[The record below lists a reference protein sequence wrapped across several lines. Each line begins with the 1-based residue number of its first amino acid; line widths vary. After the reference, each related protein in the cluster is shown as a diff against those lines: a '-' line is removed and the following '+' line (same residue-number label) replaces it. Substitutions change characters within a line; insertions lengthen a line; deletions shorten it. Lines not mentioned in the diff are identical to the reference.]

1 MSLVVE
7 EILISGL
14 QEFKQ
19 YRKLNPIDIKI
30 DDNQILSPL
39 SNYGKYR
46 LNVTSLLISVS
57 FSQTNNLIFI
67 TCNGLNDAKKALKNG
82 KIHNILGA
90 INLTEETNFDLIKKS
105 STWLNIIFRES
116 NREAKHFS
124 FKIIWNS
131 LQDILSF
138 SYSMLDGKG
147 NLLTFLAEW

>member
-1 MSLVVE
+1 MSPVVE

-19 YRKLNPIDIKI
+19 YHKLNPIDIKT
-30 DDNQILSPL
+30 DDNQILSSL

-46 LNVTSLLISVS
+46 LNITSLLISVS

-67 TCNGLNDAKKALKNG
+67 TCNGLNDAKKALKKG

-90 INLTEETNFDLIKKS
+90 INLTEKTKFDLIKKS

-116 NREAKHFS
+116 NREAKQFS

-138 SYSMLDGKG
+138 SYSMLDGKA
-147 NLLTFLAEW
+147 NLLTFLTEW

>member
-1 MSLVVE
+1 MSPVVE

-19 YRKLNPIDIKI
+19 YHKLNPIDIKT
-30 DDNQILSPL
+30 DDNQILSSL
-39 SNYGKYR
+39 SHYGKYR
-46 LNVTSLLISVS
+46 LNITSLLISVS

-67 TCNGLNDAKKALKNG
+67 TCNGLNDAKKALKKG

-90 INLTEETNFDLIKKS
+90 INLTEKTKFDLIKKS

-116 NREAKHFS
+116 NREAKQFS

-147 NLLTFLAEW
+147 NLLTFLTEW

>member
-1 MSLVVE
+1 MSPVVE

-19 YRKLNPIDIKI
+19 YHKLNPIDIKT
-30 DDNQILSPL
+30 DDNQILSSL

-46 LNVTSLLISVS
+46 LNITSLLISVS

-67 TCNGLNDAKKALKNG
+67 TCNGLNDAKKALKKG

-90 INLTEETNFDLIKKS
+90 INLTEKTKFDLIKKS

-116 NREAKHFS
+116 NREAKQFS
-124 FKIIWNS
+124 FKII
-131 LQDILSF
+131 
-138 SYSMLDGKG
+138 
-147 NLLTFLAEW
+147 

>member
-1 MSLVVE
+1 MSPVVE

-19 YRKLNPIDIKI
+19 YHKLNPIDIKT
-30 DDNQILSPL
+30 DDNQILSSL

-46 LNVTSLLISVS
+46 LNITSFLISVS

-67 TCNGLNDAKKALKNG
+67 TCNGLNDAKKALKKG

-90 INLTEETNFDLIKKS
+90 INLTEKTKFDLIKKS

-116 NREAKHFS
+116 NREAKQFS
-124 FKIIWNS
+124 FKII
-131 LQDILSF
+131 
-138 SYSMLDGKG
+138 
-147 NLLTFLAEW
+147 